1 MQWPGHTHAHEQH
14 QLHDLHAWINT
25 KRKGMLELYKGNQ
38 SIVNEDCRRD
48 AQVMIGAMGERI

>member
-14 QLHDLHAWINT
+14 QLHDLRVWINT
-25 KRKGMLELYKGNQ
+25 KRKGRLQLYKGNQ

-48 AQVMIGAMGERI
+48 AQVKIDAIG